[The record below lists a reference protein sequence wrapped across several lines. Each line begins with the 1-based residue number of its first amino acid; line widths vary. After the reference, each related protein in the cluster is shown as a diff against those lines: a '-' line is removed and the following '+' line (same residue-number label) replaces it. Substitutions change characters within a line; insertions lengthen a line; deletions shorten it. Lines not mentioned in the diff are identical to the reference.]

1 MLKYFYHEVVAI
13 EGKGLGCVA
22 TRDIKKNTLI
32 LQEIPQIFL
41 KHDIKEEFESWV
53 TKLMYQFNRMSK
65 KDQKDF
71 LKLPTKPKDEK
82 KEELNI
88 EEIANT
94 VVQMDPTQHVH
105 HVKKSLCGSTV
116 TSIRKQKLCM
126 MFDHDDKTAEAQY
139 IYWDSNSLSK
149 WSDYPNSIRGKNK
162 TT

>member
-1 MLKYFYHEVVAI
+1 MLKYLYHEVVAI

-22 TRDIKKNTLI
+22 TKDIKKNTLI

-65 KDQKDF
+65 NDQKDY
-71 LKLPTKPKDEK
+71 LKLPIQPKSEK

-94 VVQMDPTQHVH
+94 G
-105 HVKKSLCGSTV
+105 KSLSEALISASTNP
-116 TSIRKQKLCM
+116 
-126 MFDHDDKTAEAQY
+126 QY
-139 IYWDSNSLSK
+139 DNRLFIESPLQYMKIPSSEHVA
-149 WSDYPNSIRGKNK
+149 
-162 TT
+162 

>member
-1 MLKYFYHEVVAI
+1 MLKYLYHEVVAI

-22 TRDIKKNTLI
+22 TKDIKKNTLI

-65 KDQKDF
+65 NDQKEY
-71 LKLPTKPKDEK
+71 LKLPIQPKSEK

-94 VVQMDPTQHVH
+94 G
-105 HVKKSLCGSTV
+105 KSLSEALISASTNP
-116 TSIRKQKLCM
+116 
-126 MFDHDDKTAEAQY
+126 QY
-139 IYWDSNSLSK
+139 DNRLFIELQVQ
-149 WSDYPNSIRGKNK
+149 
-162 TT
+162 

>member
-1 MLKYFYHEVVAI
+1 MLEYLYYEVVAI

-22 TRDIKKNTLI
+22 TKDIKKNTLI

-65 KDQKDF
+65 NDQKEF

-94 VVQMDPTQHVH
+94 G
-105 HVKKSLCGSTV
+105 KSFSEAPILASTNPQYDKRLFIDLPV
-116 TSIRKQKLCM
+116 LTRKLQ
-126 MFDHDDKTAEAQY
+126 AQNMY
-139 IYWDSNSLSK
+139 
-149 WSDYPNSIRGKNK
+149 

>member
-94 VVQMDPTQHVH
+94 G
-105 HVKKSLCGSTV
+105 KSFSETLILASTNP
-116 TSIRKQKLCM
+116 K
-126 MFDHDDKTAEAQY
+126 HDKRLF
-139 IYWDSNSLSK
+139 I
-149 WSDYPNSIRGKNK
+149 
-162 TT
+162 

>member
-65 KDQKDF
+65 KDQKEF

-94 VVQMDPTQHVH
+94 GKSFSETLILAQKIVH
-105 HVKKSLCGSTV
+105 GIT
-116 TSIRKQKLCM
+116 M
-126 MFDHDDKTAEAQY
+126 KT
-139 IYWDSNSLSK
+139 
-149 WSDYPNSIRGKNK
+149 KNPEHGQNMVIP
-162 TT
+162 